1 MKRQGFTIVE
11 CIVALLITAM
21 IAVLI
26 QLTFKVYEKVDQ
38 QPYDDNA
45 QWYIFLQEMES
56 SNNQYEIKNNGTK
69 QSINVFSR
77 TRQKNYS
84 IGHNPY
90 KSTVYM
96 YGTEAGMGYLPL
108 LQHVKTFQAVH
119 SNQSPKVE
127 FEVEFM
133 SGEKH
138 SGRVNFPIYE
148 GPGE

>member
-56 SNNQYEIKNNGTK
+56 SNNQYEIKIFLCIFTTFRFQRSAFGGFQSKKAGIRLRPFGFVAQK
-69 QSINVFSR
+69 QI
-77 TRQKNYS
+77 
-84 IGHNPY
+84 
-90 KSTVYM
+90 
-96 YGTEAGMGYLPL
+96 L
-108 LQHVKTFQAVH
+108 
-119 SNQSPKVE
+119 
-127 FEVEFM
+127 
-133 SGEKH
+133 
-138 SGRVNFPIYE
+138 
-148 GPGE
+148 